1 MNELIKS
8 EVESVEGEYLTDTEY
23 RMDQV
28 MKRYQEQ
35 LMWAEELKR
44 IKRQRE
50 MAIDL
55 YEIRSRINQ
64 SVWLAEALHQYEVER
79 AKKKQHSKEL
89 DKALML
95 FFLIIGVAILRL
107 GGVL

>member
-1 MNELIKS
+1 MKELIKS

-35 LMWAEELKR
+35 LMWAKELERTKR
-44 IKRQRE
+44 RRE
-50 MAIDL
+50 IEIDL
-55 YEIRSRINQ
+55 YEIRSRFNQ
-64 SVWLAEALHQYEVER
+64 SVMFAEALHRYEVER

-95 FFLIIGVAILRL
+95 IFLIIGAGIIKVIFL
-107 GGVL
+107 

>member
-1 MNELIKS
+1 MNEIIKS

-50 MAIDL
+50 MAIGL

-64 SVWLAEALHQYEVER
+64 SVWLAEALHRFEVEQ

-95 FFLIIGVAILRL
+95 IFLIIGAGIIKVIFL
-107 GGVL
+107 

>member
-35 LMWAEELKR
+35 LMWAEELER
-44 IKRQRE
+44 TKRQRE
-50 MAIDL
+50 MKKDL
-55 YEIRSRINQ
+55 LKIQSRIIQ
-64 SVWLAEALHQYEVER
+64 SKLMAEALHRFEVER
-79 AKKKQHSKEL
+79 AKKKQHSKEF

-95 FFLIIGVAILRL
+95 IFLIIGAGIIKVIFL
-107 GGVL
+107 

>member
-50 MAIDL
+50 MAIGL

-64 SVWLAEALHQYEVER
+64 SVWLAEALHQYEVEQ

-95 FFLIIGVAILRL
+95 IFLIIGAGIIKVIFL
-107 GGVL
+107 

>member
-50 MAIDL
+50 MEMDL
-55 YEIRSRINQ
+55 LRIQARINQ
-64 SVWLAEALHQYEVER
+64 SVWLAEVLHQSEVER
-79 AKKKQHSKEL
+79 AEKKQHSKEF

-95 FFLIIGVAILRL
+95 IFLIIGAGIMKAVFL
-107 GGVL
+107 

>member
-8 EVESVEGEYLTDTEY
+8 EVESVEGEHLTDTEY

-50 MAIDL
+50 MAIGL

-64 SVWLAEALHQYEVER
+64 SVWLAEALHQYEVEQ

-95 FFLIIGVAILRL
+95 IFLIIGAGIIKVIFL
-107 GGVL
+107 

>member
-1 MNELIKS
+1 M
-8 EVESVEGEYLTDTEY
+8 EGEYLTDTEY
-23 RMDQV
+23 RMNQV

-35 LMWAEELKR
+35 LRWAEELKR

-64 SVWLAEALHQYEVER
+64 SKLMAEALHRFEVEQ
-79 AKKKQHSKEL
+79 ANKKQHSKEL

-95 FFLIIGVAILRL
+95 IFLIIGAALVKGLFL
-107 GGVL
+107 

>member
-50 MAIDL
+50 MEMDL
-55 YEIRSRINQ
+55 LRIQARINQ
-64 SVWLAEALHQYEVER
+64 SVWLAGALHQYEVER

-95 FFLIIGVAILRL
+95 IFLIIGAGIVKAIFL
-107 GGVL
+107 

>member
-1 MNELIKS
+1 MKELIKS

-35 LMWAEELKR
+35 LMWAEELERTKR
-44 IKRQRE
+44 RRE
-50 MAIDL
+50 IEIDL
-55 YEIRSRINQ
+55 YEIRSRFNQ
-64 SVWLAEALHQYEVER
+64 SKLMAEALHRFEVER

-95 FFLIIGVAILRL
+95 IFLIIGAGIIKVIFL
-107 GGVL
+107 

>member
-1 MNELIKS
+1 MKELIKS
-8 EVESVEGEYLTDTEY
+8 EVESVEGEYLTDIEY

-35 LMWAEELKR
+35 LMWAEELERTKR
-44 IKRQRE
+44 RRE
-50 MAIDL
+50 IEIDL
-55 YEIRSRINQ
+55 YEIRSRFNQ
-64 SVWLAEALHQYEVER
+64 SVMFAEALHRYEVER

-95 FFLIIGVAILRL
+95 IFLIIGAGIIKVIFL
-107 GGVL
+107 

>member
-8 EVESVEGEYLTDTEY
+8 EVESVEGEYLTNTEY

-35 LMWAEELKR
+35 VRWAEQLKR

-50 MAIDL
+50 MEMDL
-55 YEIRSRINQ
+55 LRIQARINQ

-95 FFLIIGVAILRL
+95 IFLIIGVAVLRL

>member
-8 EVESVEGEYLTDTEY
+8 EIESVEGEHLTDTEY

-35 LMWAEELKR
+35 MMWAEELKR

-64 SVWLAEALHQYEVER
+64 SKLMAEALHRFEVER
-79 AKKKQHSKEL
+79 AKKKQHSKEF

-95 FFLIIGVAILRL
+95 IFLIIGAGIMKAIFL
-107 GGVL
+107 

>member
-23 RMDQV
+23 RIDQV

-35 LMWAEELKR
+35 LRWAEELER
-44 IKRQRE
+44 TKRQRE
-50 MAIDL
+50 IAIDL
-55 YEIRSRINQ
+55 LEIQARINQ
-64 SVWLAEALHQYEVER
+64 SVWLAEALHRYEVER

-95 FFLIIGVAILRL
+95 IFLIIGAGIMKAVFL
-107 GGVL
+107 

>member
-23 RMDQV
+23 RMNQV

-35 LMWAEELKR
+35 LRWAEELKR

-64 SVWLAEALHQYEVER
+64 SKLMAEALHRFEVEQ
-79 AKKKQHSKEL
+79 ANKKQHSKEL

-95 FFLIIGVAILRL
+95 IFLIIGAALVKGLFL
-107 GGVL
+107 

>member
-35 LMWAEELKR
+35 LMWAEELER
-44 IKRQRE
+44 TKRQRE
-50 MAIDL
+50 MAIGL

-64 SVWLAEALHQYEVER
+64 SVWLAEALHQYEVEQ

-95 FFLIIGVAILRL
+95 IFLIIGAGIIKVIFL
-107 GGVL
+107 

>member
-1 MNELIKS
+1 MKELIKS

-35 LMWAEELKR
+35 LMWAEELER
-44 IKRQRE
+44 TKRQRE

-64 SVWLAEALHQYEVER
+64 SKLMAEALHRFEVER
-79 AKKKQHSKEL
+79 SQKKQHSKEF

-95 FFLIIGVAILRL
+95 IFLIIGAALVKGLFL
-107 GGVL
+107 

>member
-23 RMDQV
+23 RMGQV
-28 MKRYQEQ
+28 MKRYHEHQQ
-35 LMWAEELKR
+35 RVEELKR
-44 IKRQRE
+44 IQRQRE
-50 MAIDL
+50 MEMDL
-55 YEIRSRINQ
+55 LKIQARISQ
-64 SVWLAEALHQYEVER
+64 SKLMAEALHQYEVEQ

-95 FFLIIGVAILRL
+95 IFLIIGAGIIKVIFL
-107 GGVL
+107 

>member
-1 MNELIKS
+1 MKELIKS

-35 LMWAEELKR
+35 LMWAEELERTKR
-44 IKRQRE
+44 RRE
-50 MAIDL
+50 IEIDL

-64 SVWLAEALHQYEVER
+64 SVWLAEALQQYEVER
-79 AKKKQHSKEL
+79 ANKKQHSKEL

-95 FFLIIGVAILRL
+95 IFLIIGAAIVRVIFL
-107 GGVL
+107 